1 MTEHLRRAGQVAWA
15 VVGVAALIAVV
26 GWVLWKIRIIFP
38 PLVFAGAIVFLL
50 NPIVTRLQR
59 RGLPRAAGAGIA
71 YLGVLAVFVGLGFLL
86 APLAAD
92 QADQL
97 RDEWPE
103 IRDKSERWIDDR
115 AAQSEHWVVELPTV
129 DEIGDEFAN
138 ADQSLSEQFAQARKI
153 GVAIFHV
160 LLIMILG
167 PIIAFYLLVDVPH
180 VRRVAESLIPDPAR
194 AEVMHVARRLNRAI
208 GGFFRGQLM
217 VAVIVGVMCSIG
229 LAIIGLRFWF
239 LVGMIAGLFNII
251 PLVGPWIGGIPGV
264 VIALTTGS
272 PGQAVGVVAVMAL
285 AQQIDNHFITPQVMQ
300 RAVRLHPA
308 VVILALVAGGSLG
321 GFFGLLLAVPVAA
334 TLKIVLGH
342 LWRVHVLDEPFEEVV
357 AEEAA
362 DDAEPGVG
370 MVKSVGDDEAEG
382 ELAPETTVPSS

>member
-1 MTEHLRRAGQVAWA
+1 MTDHLRRAGQVAWA
-15 VVGVAALIAVV
+15 AVGIAALIAVV
-26 GWVLWKIRIIFP
+26 GWVLWKVRILFP

-59 RGLPRAAGAGIA
+59 RGIPRAGGAAIA
-71 YLGVLAVFVGLGFLL
+71 YAGVLALFVGSGFLL

-92 QADQL
+92 QANQL
-97 RDEWPE
+97 RDEWPA
-103 IRDKSERWIDDR
+103 IRDKTERWIDDR
-115 AAQSEHWVVELPTV
+115 AEQSEHWVIELPTV
-129 DEIGDEFAN
+129 QEIENEFDN
-138 ADQSLSEQFAQARKI
+138 ADQSLSEQWAQAREI

-180 VRRVAESLIPDPAR
+180 LRRVAESLIPDPAE

-229 LAIIGLRFWF
+229 LAVIGLRFWF

-272 PGQAVGVVAVMAL
+272 LGQAVGVVAVMAL

-308 VVILALVAGGSLG
+308 AVILALVAGGSLG

-334 TLKIVLGH
+334 TIKILLGH
-342 LWRVHVLDEPFEEVV
+342 FWRVHILDEPFEQAAAEEV
-357 AEEAA
+357 AE
-362 DDAEPGVG
+362 DAQPGVG
-370 MVKSVGDDEAEG
+370 MVKQLE
-382 ELAPETTVPSS
+382 PEEPSRLS